1 MKKILP
7 VIAVLLLGLVAWSTC
22 TKKMPVKI
30 EWAASLDD
38 ALKVAGEKNQPV
50 VAEFWSEG

>member
-1 MKKILP
+1 MKKMLP
-7 VIAVLLLGLVAWSTC
+7 VIAVLLLGLVVWSTC

-38 ALKVAGEKNQPV
+38 ALKTAGEKNEPV

>member
-7 VIAVLLLGLVAWSTC
+7 VIAVMILGLVIWSNC
-22 TKKMPVKI
+22 AKKVLTQI

-38 ALKVAGEKNQPV
+38 ALKTAGEKNEPV